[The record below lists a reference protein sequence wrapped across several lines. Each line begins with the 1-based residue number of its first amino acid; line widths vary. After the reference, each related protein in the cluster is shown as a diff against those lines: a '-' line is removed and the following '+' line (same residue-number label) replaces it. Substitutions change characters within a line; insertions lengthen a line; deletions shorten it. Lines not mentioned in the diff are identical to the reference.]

1 MRRVVQLPVA
11 VALSVVVC
19 SSAVAQSAIS
29 ALPRSKVQRADA
41 VIADYMTAHHVP
53 GLSVAIGL
61 DQRLIWSKAYGLAD
75 LEDSIPVTTRSMFRT
90 ASIGKPMTAT
100 AVMQLWQEGK
110 LDLDAPIQRYCRAF
124 PEKPWPV
131 TARQLLAHRSGIRD
145 KTPQEDSNYTHY
157 ATIEASVAIFGGDS
171 LLFQPGTAFRYSSYN
186 YDVLGCAIEGASG
199 MSYLDYMNR
208 TIFGPAGMSHTLLDD
223 PKPIIPHRVAGYA
236 LDKQGKLIN
245 SIDDD
250 MSNRIPAGG
259 FVSTPSDL
267 VRFGLAVLAGKL
279 VADST
284 LQFMWQVQRAPTDS
298 VTKEGYGL
306 GWALGDWFGVQEVS
320 HGGGTPQVCAL
331 LYLLPAKRIVVAFMM
346 NLETVPDRGDLA
358 GDLVKV
364 VLGPNAP
371 HN

>member
-1 MRRVVQLPVA
+1 MRPVLQLPVA
-11 VALSVVVC
+11 VTLSLVMC
-19 SSAVAQSAIS
+19 WPAVAQSAIS
-29 ALPRSKVQRADA
+29 TLPLSKVQRADA
-41 VIADYMTAHHVP
+41 VISDYMTAHHVP

-61 DQRLIWSKAYGLAD
+61 DQHLVWSKAYGLAD

-100 AVMQLWQEGK
+100 AVMQLWQDGT
-110 LDLDAPIQRYCRAF
+110 LDLDAPIQKYCRAF
-124 PEKPWPV
+124 PEKRWPV
-131 TARQLLAHRSGIRD
+131 TARLLLAHRSGIRD
-145 KTPQEDSNYTHY
+145 KTKEEESNYKHY
-157 ATIEASVAIFGGDS
+157 DTIEASVAIFGEDS
-171 LLFQPGTAFRYSSYN
+171 LLFQPGSQFHYSSYN

-199 MSYLDYMNR
+199 MSYMDYMNR
-208 TIFGPAGMSHTLLDD
+208 RIFRPAGMSHTLLDD
-223 PKPIIPHRVAGYA
+223 PRPIIPHRVSGYV
-236 LDKQGKLIN
+236 LNEQGELVN
-245 SIDDD
+245 SIHDD

-259 FVSTPSDL
+259 FVSTPTDL

-279 VADST
+279 VADSSRR
-284 LQFMWQVQRAPTDS
+284 LMWEVQKAPTDS

-331 LYLLPAKRIVVAFMM
+331 LYLLPAKRIVVALMM